1 MMQKIAYE
9 ILTYMLEH
17 PDAQD
22 TLQGITEWWLPG
34 GDARPNV
41 TLVAE
46 ALAELTAEGFIIA
59 RRGEDARAHYK
70 LNRRRL
76 KEISEV
82 LGRRPDADDAED

>member
-1 MMQKIAYE
+1 MQKIAYE
-9 ILTYMLEH
+9 ILAYMLEH

-22 TLQGITEWWLPG
+22 TLEGITEWWLSG

-46 ALAELTAEGFIIA
+46 ALAELTAQGFMLA

-70 LNRRRL
+70 VNRRKL
-76 KEISEV
+76 KEISDV
-82 LGRRPDADDAED
+82 LGRHSGAGDAED

>member
-1 MMQKIAYE
+1 MQKIAYE
-9 ILTYMLEH
+9 ILAYMLEH

-34 GDARPNV
+34 VDARPNP

-46 ALAELTAEGFIIA
+46 ALAELTALGFILA

-70 LNRRRL
+70 VNRRRL
-76 KEISEV
+76 KEISDV
-82 LGRRPDADDAED
+82 LRRQAGADDTED

>member
-1 MMQKIAYE
+1 MQKTAYE

-46 ALAELTAEGFIIA
+46 ALAEMTAEGFVIA
-59 RRGEDARAHYK
+59 RVGEDARAHYK
-70 LNRRRL
+70 LNRRKL

-82 LGRRPDADDAED
+82 LGRRGADDAEE

>member
-1 MMQKIAYE
+1 MQKTSYE

-22 TLQGITEWWLPG
+22 TLQGITEWWLPA
-34 GDARPNV
+34 GDAGQNV

-46 ALAELTAEGFIIA
+46 ALAELTAEGFVIA

-70 LNRRRL
+70 LNRRKL
-76 KEISEV
+76 KEISDV
-82 LGRRPDADDAED
+82 LRRRGGEGDAED